1 MRESETYT
9 AMAGEPMVTGPR
21 EPLRESERESYVRER
36 GEEEEWSP
44 PHSDKPEEPV
54 SYHVTG
60 VCVI

>member
-1 MRESETYT
+1 
-9 AMAGEPMVTGPR
+9 MAGEPMVTGPR